1 MAIGKT
7 QWSGGLLVWPM
18 AIVLCNWH
26 LRLGKDR
33 FWHIIKN
40 FLHHLLDLIMLYAQT
55 LKKINYSN
63 DTLGLTIL
71 QDKCQFFLKSLNLI
85 FIVPQLS

>member
-1 MAIGKT
+1 MDKA
-7 QWSGGLLVWPM
+7 M

-26 LRLGKDR
+26 LRLGNDR

-40 FLHHLLDLIMLYAQT
+40 FLHHLLDLMMLYRQT

-63 DTLGLTIL
+63 DALGLTIL
-71 QDKCQFFLKSLNLI
+71 QDKCPIKKISLNFI
-85 FIVPQLS
+85 FIEPQLS